1 VTTVTTTS
9 AAALAVERFSAI
21 RIVPVIVIDDPA
33 FAVPLARA
41 LTDGGLPCA
50 EVTLRTPRALEA
62 LRRMA
67 AEQPNMFVG
76 AGTVLSPSQAAEAR
90 SAGAKFVVAP
100 GFSPAVVDYCQSV
113 DLPVFPGVCTPTEID
128 MALGAGLS
136 VLKFFPA
143 EPMGGLA
150 YLQAI
155 AAPYTGVSFMPTG
168 GIGPLNL
175 ASYLTFSRVVACGG
189 SWMAPNDW
197 IASQQFD
204 RIREATIAAMA
215 IVAATP
221 PAKRT

>member
-1 VTTVTTTS
+1 MTTVTTTG
-9 AAALAVERFSAI
+9 AAALAVERFSAM
-21 RIVPVIVIDDPA
+21 RIVPVIVIDDPG

-67 AEQPNMFVG
+67 AEQPDMFVG

-113 DLPVFPGVCTPTEID
+113 DLPVFPGVCTPTEIE

-221 PAKRT
+221 NAKRA